1 MRWINVMRAVWAK
14 ALLQCV
20 DGAGADVTED
30 NTQCC
35 DDESGGGK
43 FMEAVLLRLSA
54 HADMC
59 QRCLRSASEQKGY
72 ACEESVKNA

>member
-1 MRWINVMRAVWAK
+1 
-14 ALLQCV
+14 
-20 DGAGADVTED
+20 
-30 NTQCC
+30 
-35 DDESGGGK
+35 
-43 FMEAVLLRLSA
+43 MEAVLLRLSA

>member
-30 NTQCC
+30 NAQCC
-35 DDESGGGK
+35 DDKSGGGK
-43 FMEAVLLRLSA
+43 FMEAMLLRLNA

-59 QRCLRSASEQKGY
+59 QKILNSASEQNGY
-72 ACEESVKNA
+72 GC

>member
-1 MRWINVMRAVWAK
+1 MRWIDVMRTVWAK

-30 NTQCC
+30 NAQCC

-43 FMEAVLLRLSA
+43 FMETVLLRLSA
-54 HADMC
+54 HPDKC
-59 QRCLRSASEQKGY
+59 QKSLKSASEQNEY
-72 ACEESVKNA
+72 RC